1 LRRAWDLY
9 RIREY
14 LPEDPARQVDWKATA
29 KSGSLKVRE
38 FSREDE
44 RRLRVV
50 FDNPQPGVLQ
60 SANYERM
67 VSLSASLVWRL
78 AEDGVL
84 ISFVSQDYECFG
96 DIHGIL
102 RYLATS
108 AAKSTSSVLETLS
121 ASTDYS
127 VVFTVQKRG
136 TIPPAAWASSY
147 FVFIE

>member
-1 LRRAWDLY
+1 
-9 RIREY
+9 
-14 LPEDPARQVDWKATA
+14 
-29 KSGSLKVRE
+29 
-38 FSREDE
+38 
-44 RRLRVV
+44 V